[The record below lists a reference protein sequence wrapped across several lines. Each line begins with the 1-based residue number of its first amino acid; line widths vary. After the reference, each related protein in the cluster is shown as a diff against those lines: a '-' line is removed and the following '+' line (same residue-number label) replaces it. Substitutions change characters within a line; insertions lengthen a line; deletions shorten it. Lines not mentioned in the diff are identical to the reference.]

1 MNILPE
7 TLGVG
12 QGVVHTVRPY
22 FELFREDGFAPALSL
37 GLLVAA
43 AIFGAFFLLRYVLL
57 VRWVLWRQTRSVSQ
71 TRGYEGFAENF
82 EAVDT
87 SLSRSRLL
95 RHAWKEFKETLI
107 LRNPSRIDDKIIYNT
122 TRPHDY
128 FNTHETRLQF
138 RFYRALPN
146 VFVGVGLL
154 LTFFGLVSALFFAT
168 QGIAEGTDFN
178 QTQNALRDLLHAAS
192 FKFYTSVA
200 GLAASIALSLLVRWG
215 IGVIEGGFDSLSQA
229 LEAQL
234 VLKTPEAI
242 AYEDSRELKQQ
253 TEYLKMFTTEVAVS
267 VGRYV
272 EEALN
277 KTLPVHLS
285 NAMEPVTKRLGEV
298 TGNLNKMN
306 EEALA
311 KMADGFGERLQGATN
326 DQFKGLADVLQNLR
340 GSLDGISDRM
350 NTSGDALADRIRQS
364 SDEMHSAVTSM
375 TNAIAEIATRVEGG
389 AARST
394 EAMDRQLETTR
405 EAMAA
410 LAEQMRTSIE
420 TTATRLVQGS
430 EDAAKR
436 FSSEID
442 VAAHRLRDRTAEALS
457 DVMGEFRG
465 SVQQMADGLDRAT
478 SGLREVERSLLA
490 HRSAMEAASSVARE
504 VENAMTGAAKAIREG
519 SAPLTTAAQGIADS
533 SRRIGD
539 ALDRAVTT
547 IQGSE
552 ARTRELTEHLGT
564 TLDRVSRTWVEYEKR
579 FADVD
584 KSLEE
589 ALAKIVGQVQINMD
603 LLHKYVTEFDDKLG
617 QTVGLLNGGIDEL
630 GEFSQ
635 AMSES
640 VSGLKATIDRA
651 VARA

>member
-1 MNILPE
+1 MSILSE
-7 TLGVG
+7 TLGIG
-12 QGVVHTVRPY
+12 RDVVVAVRPY

-37 GLLVAA
+37 ALLVAA
-43 AIFGAFFLLRYVLL
+43 AIFGAVFLLRYVLL
-57 VRWVLWRQTRSVSQ
+57 IRWSLWRQTRFVRQ
-71 TRGYEGFAENF
+71 TRGYEGFVENF
-82 EAVDT
+82 ETVDM

-95 RHAWKEFKETLI
+95 RHAWSKFKETLI
-107 LRNPSRIDDKIIYNT
+107 LPNSARIDDKIIYNT

-128 FNTHETRLQF
+128 FNTHETGLQF
-138 RFYRALPN
+138 RFFRALPN

-168 QGIAEGTDFN
+168 QGIAQGTDFN
-178 QTQNALRDLLHAAS
+178 QTQSALRDLLHAAS

-200 GLAASIALSLLVRWG
+200 GLAASIVLSLLVKWG
-215 IGVIEGGFDSLSQA
+215 IGVIESGFDSLSQA

-242 AYEDSRELKQQ
+242 ACEDSRELKQQ
-253 TEYLKMFTTEVAVS
+253 TEYLKMFTTEVAIS

-285 NAMEPVTKRLGEV
+285 NAMEPVARRLEEV

-326 DQFKGLADVLQNLR
+326 EQFKGLADVLQGLR
-340 GSLDGISDRM
+340 GSLDGISARM

-364 SDEMHSAVTSM
+364 SDEMRSAVTSM

-389 AARST
+389 AARSI

-410 LAEQMRTSIE
+410 LVEQIRTSIE
-420 TTATRLVQGS
+420 ATATRLVQGS
-430 EDAAKR
+430 DDAAKR

-442 VAAHRLRDRTAEALS
+442 VAAHRLRDQTAVALS
-457 DVMGEFRG
+457 DVMHEFRG

-478 SGLREVERSLLA
+478 SGLREVERSLLT
-490 HRSAMEAASSVARE
+490 HRSAMEATSSVARE
-504 VENAMTGAAKAIREG
+504 VENAMAGAAHAIRE
-519 SAPLTTAAQGIADS
+519 
-533 SRRIGD
+533 
-539 ALDRAVTT
+539 
-547 IQGSE
+547 E
-552 ARTRELTEHLGT
+552 AHP
-564 TLDRVSRTWVEYEKR
+564 
-579 FADVD
+579 
-584 KSLEE
+584 
-589 ALAKIVGQVQINMD
+589 
-603 LLHKYVTEFDDKLG
+603 
-617 QTVGLLNGGIDEL
+617 
-630 GEFSQ
+630 
-635 AMSES
+635 
-640 VSGLKATIDRA
+640 
-651 VARA
+651 

>member
-1 MNILPE
+1 MNIHSE
-7 TLGVG
+7 TLGIG
-12 QGVVHTVRPY
+12 QAVVQTVRPY

-37 GLLVAA
+37 ALLTTAGLFA
-43 AIFGAFFLLRYVLL
+43 AFFLLRYFLPI
-57 VRWVLWRQTRSVSQ
+57 RWSLWRQTRFVRRTKS
-71 TRGYEGFAENF
+71 YEGFTENF

-95 RHAWKEFKETLI
+95 HHAWREFKETLI
-107 LRNPSRIDDKIIYNT
+107 FPNSTHNDDSVIYNT
-122 TRPHDY
+122 TRPQDY
-128 FNTHETRLQF
+128 FNVQETRLQF

-146 VFVGVGLL
+146 MFVGVGLL

-168 QGIAEGTDFN
+168 QGIAEGTDFT

-200 GLAASIALSLLVRWG
+200 GLTASIVLSLIVRWG
-215 IGVIEGGFDSLSQA
+215 TSVIDGGFDSLSQA
-229 LEAQL
+229 LEARL

-242 AYEDSRELKQQ
+242 AYEDSRELRQQ
-253 TEYLKMFTTEVAVS
+253 TEYLRMFTTEVAIS

-285 NAMEPVTKRLGEV
+285 NAMEPVARKLEEV

-306 EEALA
+306 EEALT
-311 KMADGFGERLQGATN
+311 KMADGFGERLQGATGE
-326 DQFKGLADVLQNLR
+326 QFKGLADVLQDLR
-340 GSLDGISDRM
+340 GSLDGISGKM
-350 NTSGDALADRIRQS
+350 NTSGDALAERIRQS
-364 SDEMHSAVTSM
+364 SDEMRSAVTTM

-405 EAMAA
+405 EAMTA
-410 LAEQMRTSIE
+410 LAERIRSSVETS
-420 TTATRLVQGS
+420 AAHLVKGS

-436 FSSEID
+436 FTSEID
-442 VAAHRLRDRTAEALS
+442 VAAHRLRDQTAEALS
-457 DVMGEFRG
+457 DVLGEFRG

-504 VENAMTGAAKAIREG
+504 VENAMAGAAHSIREG

-539 ALDRAVTT
+539 AIDRAVTT

-552 ARTRELTEHLGT
+552 TRTRELTEHLGT
-564 TLDRVSRTWVEYEKR
+564 TLERVSRTWAEYEQR

-584 KSLEE
+584 KSLEQ
-589 ALAKIVGQVQINMD
+589 ALGRIVGQVQINMD
-603 LLHKYVTEFDDKLG
+603 LMHKYVTEFDNKLG

-630 GEFSQ
+630 SEFSQ

-651 VARA
+651 AGRA